1 VNKIK
6 SRIVRIVTFFVN
18 FTFLLPQKESQLI
31 TSTNRIFICVK
42 LFLTMNTNKIL
53 SKIRTK
59 RHALNYS
66 QEYMALLLKMKQSN
80 YNKIE
85 NGKVEL
91 SIPIL

>member
-1 VNKIK
+1 
-6 SRIVRIVTFFVN
+6 
-18 FTFLLPQKESQLI
+18 
-31 TSTNRIFICVK
+31 
-42 LFLTMNTNKIL
+42 MNTNKIL

-91 SIPIL
+91 SIPILYKIAKILDLNPQELFLNYEVEK

>member
-1 VNKIK
+1 
-6 SRIVRIVTFFVN
+6 
-18 FTFLLPQKESQLI
+18 
-31 TSTNRIFICVK
+31 
-42 LFLTMNTNKIL
+42 MNTNKIL

-91 SIPIL
+91 SIPKLYKIAKILDLNPQELLLEYEFEK

>member
-1 VNKIK
+1 
-6 SRIVRIVTFFVN
+6 
-18 FTFLLPQKESQLI
+18 
-31 TSTNRIFICVK
+31 
-42 LFLTMNTNKIL
+42 MNTNKIL

-91 SIPIL
+91 SIPLLYKIAKILDLNPQELFLNYEVEK